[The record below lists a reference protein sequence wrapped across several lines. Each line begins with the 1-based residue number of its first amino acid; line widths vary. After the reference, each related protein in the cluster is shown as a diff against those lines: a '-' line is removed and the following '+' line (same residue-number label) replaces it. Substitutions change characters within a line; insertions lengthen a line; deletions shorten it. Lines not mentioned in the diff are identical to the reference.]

1 MRGQQKGWWLNASL
15 PKPPIFDVVR
25 MGTIEEYV
33 DLNGSHMVI
42 YFRLYS
48 SFTTRVTN
56 GVFADAVSEDDD
68 TARATV

>member
-1 MRGQQKGWWLNASL
+1 MVVECLPPQTPNLRCGQ
-15 PKPPIFDVVR
+15 
-25 MGTIEEYV
+25 
-33 DLNGSHMVI
+33 NGNHSHMVI

-68 TARATV
+68 TAWATV